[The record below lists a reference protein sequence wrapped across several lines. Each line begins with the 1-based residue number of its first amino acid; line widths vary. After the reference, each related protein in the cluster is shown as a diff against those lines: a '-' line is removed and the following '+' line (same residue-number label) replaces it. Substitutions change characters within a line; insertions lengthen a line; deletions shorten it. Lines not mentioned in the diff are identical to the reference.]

1 MVHTWGRGSL
11 HSNATSGV
19 EAQPTATIKS
29 ANTLTI
35 FIYFSLPEAII
46 PAVRSLPLSC
56 NRCTWKLSNL
66 SLAATLFQHLAR
78 DDNHIFIAF
87 YAQKLI
93 SPVH

>member
-19 EAQPTATIKS
+19 EAQPTATINS

-35 FIYFSLPEAII
+35 FIYFSPPEAII

-56 NRCTWKLSNL
+56 ARRTGNL
-66 SLAATLFQHLAR
+66 SKLRLAACLF
-78 DDNHIFIAF
+78 
-87 YAQKLI
+87 
-93 SPVH
+93 